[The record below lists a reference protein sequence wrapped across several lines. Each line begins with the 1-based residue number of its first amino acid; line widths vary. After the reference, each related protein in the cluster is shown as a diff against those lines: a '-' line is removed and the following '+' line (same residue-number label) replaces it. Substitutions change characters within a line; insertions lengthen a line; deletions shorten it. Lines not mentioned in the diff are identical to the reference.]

1 MGLSIDRVGKYRL
14 SAAKP
19 VFSLSSVVPV
29 LLSKCPTLFSIIS
42 ITLHRVPMFIL
53 PSPILES
60 SNFCHFF
67 PLPFKLLSPSYY
79 SLVVFSSSLTSLS
92 PLPPH
97 LSVTFIDRPIYSC
110 SSVFFSNS
118 SLPSSLSTV
127 SLSPL
132 TQYLLFLRILS
143 IY

>member
-1 MGLSIDRVGKYRL
+1 MGLNIGRVGKYSL

-19 VFSLSSVVPV
+19 VFSLSSVVPD
-29 LLSKCPTLFSIIS
+29 LLSKCPIS
-42 ITLHRVPMFIL
+42 VTLHRVPMSIP

-79 SLVVFSSSLTSLS
+79 SLVVLSSSLTSLS
-92 PLPPH
+92 PLPLH
-97 LSVTFIDRPIYSC
+97 LSVTFIDCSIYSC
-110 SSVFFSNS
+110 SSVIFSNS
-118 SLPSSLSTV
+118 SLSSSLSTV

-132 TQYLLFLRILS
+132 PKYLLFPRILS